1 MIVHLV
7 EDGWD
12 IIYHRAHALLAA
24 QIGGHWRQELVPE
37 RFFETLTAIA
47 QHDDL
52 EREWE
57 EDQLTEAGAPLDFML
72 NRESSV
78 EHFQHLIEGA
88 LYRGRWVALL
98 TAMHIDFLS
107 QKNVGK
113 SAEWD
118 SFLNTLKEQ
127 RQQWQQELD
136 IETDE
141 LNSTY
146 AFMKWC
152 DRLSLILCQQKLPMN
167 ERWLEVTEGPD
178 GQSYKVK
185 QFQDSGYVNISPW
198 PFKDDKFTVNVEASH
213 VNQAFFESNDHLVQ
227 ALKNAQIKTLTW
239 TFIDCTT
246 DS

>member
-24 QIGGHWRQELVPE
+24 EIGGHWRKEKVPV
-37 RFFETLTAIA
+37 RFFETLAAIA

-72 NRESSV
+72 DRESSV

-98 TAMHIDFLS
+98 TSMHVDFLS
-107 QKNVGK
+107 QKNAEK
-113 SAEWD
+113 SPEWD
-118 SFLNTLKEQ
+118 AFLREQQQQ
-127 RQQWQQELD
+127 RQQWQHELEID
-136 IETDE
+136 PDE
-141 LNSTY
+141 VNSTY

-152 DRLSLILCQQKLPMN
+152 DRLSLILCQKKLPMN
-167 ERWLEVTEGPD
+167 ERWLEITVGPD
-178 GQSYKVK
+178 GQSYKIK
-185 QFQDSGYVNISPW
+185 QNSSTEYVSVSPW
-198 PFKDDKFTVNVEASH
+198 PFSEDKFVVGVEASH
-213 VNQAFFESNDHLVQ
+213 LKQLVFESNDMLVQ
-227 ALKNAQIKTLTW
+227 ALKNAEIKTLTW
-239 TFIDCTT
+239 TFVND
-246 DS
+246 DK

>member
-12 IIYHRAHALLAA
+12 VIYHRAHALLAA
-24 QIGGHWRQELVPE
+24 EIGGHWCKEKVPV
-37 RFFETLTAIA
+37 RFYETLAAIA

-72 NRESSV
+72 ERESSV
-78 EHFQHLIEGA
+78 DHFEHLIEGA

-113 SAEWD
+113 PDWD
-118 SFLNTLKEQ
+118 SFLTELKKK
-127 RQQWQQELD
+127 RQQWQHELEID
-136 IETDE
+136 TDE

-146 AFMKWC
+146 AFMRWC
-152 DRLSLILCQQKLPMN
+152 DRLSLILCQKKLPMS
-167 ERWLEVTEGPD
+167 ERWLEITDGPD
-178 GQSYKVK
+178 GQSYQVM
-185 QFQDSGYVNISPW
+185 QWESTEYVTVNPW
-198 PFKDDKFTVNVEASH
+198 PFSEDKFVVSVEASH
-213 VNQAFFESNDHLVQ
+213 LDQVVFESNDMLVQ
-227 ALKNAQIKTLTW
+227 ALKNAEIKTLSW
-239 TFIDCTT
+239 TFAKST
-246 DS
+246 DE